1 LFVLGDKLLWGTV
14 ESFAVYDLESGQV
27 EGQRTEWVR
36 RGCTTIRAS
45 AHLVTTRV
53 RANAAYI
60 DLESRE
66 ATSLWNIRPACSN
79 NLFPADGVFNAPN
92 ILGGCTCNYTHT
104 SQAYLP
110 AREIRLASFG
120 LEE

>member
-1 LFVLGDKLLWGTV
+1 FVVGDKLLWGTL
-14 ESFAVYDLESGQV
+14 ESFTIYDLQSGQA
-27 EGQRTEWVR
+27 EGELTEWVR

-45 AHLVTTRV
+45 AHMVTTRV

-60 DLESRE
+60 DLESRQ
-66 ATSLWNIRPACSN
+66 ATSIWNIRPACSN

-104 SQAYLP
+104 SSAFVP
-110 AREIRLASFG
+110 ADVVRRAAFG
-120 LEE
+120 KE